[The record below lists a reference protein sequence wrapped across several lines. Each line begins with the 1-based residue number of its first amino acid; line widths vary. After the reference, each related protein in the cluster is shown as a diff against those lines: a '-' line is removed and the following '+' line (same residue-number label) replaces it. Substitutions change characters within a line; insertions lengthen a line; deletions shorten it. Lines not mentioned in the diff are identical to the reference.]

1 MSLNQSARN
10 ACGTSTTESRP
21 SDDDAVLFEEVQHAL
36 CEDGFASPPEGRH
49 LAQWVRRE
57 LRSSLGNVSVDVQTG
72 SRECDL
78 LVADTIGIELVDGLS
93 AYGHAGIHR
102 HLETV
107 GRDCD
112 YLIVFVHELPNDC
125 RDAWW
130 MVKRRCTPH
139 GLGVTD
145 IAFVKP
151 DAGETATTKRSPL
164 TAWYLLT
171 PAMLFVAAYLAV
183 GVTEATRISTH
194 PMLALIVPAIGAVC
208 FLALVLKCFGDT

>member
-10 ACGTSTTESRP
+10 ARATTTEPRP
-21 SDDDAVLFEEVQHAL
+21 SDDDAVLFEEVQQAL

-49 LAQWVRRE
+49 LAQWVRSE
-57 LRSSLGNVSVDVQTG
+57 LRTALGNVDVDVQNG

-78 LVADTIGIELVDGLS
+78 LVEDTVGVELVDGLS

-112 YLIVFVHELPNDC
+112 YLVVFVHELPSDC

-151 DAGETATTKRSPL
+151 DDGETATTKRSPL
-164 TAWYLLT
+164 TAWFLLG
-171 PAMLFVAAYLAV
+171 PAMVFVAAYLAV
-183 GVTEATRISTH
+183 GLLEAAHIANH
-194 PMLALIVPAIGAVC
+194 PMLMLIVPTIGAVC
-208 FLALVLKCFGDT
+208 FLALVLKCFGHT